1 VCPAGGGPVPHQ
13 RVMMKL
19 GTYHQLDRVDQQIV
33 DLLRTDGRM
42 PYREIARRLGVSESM
57 VRKRAGKLLESG
69 WMRILAISDPLKLG
83 VPIVATTYASVR
95 PGALEEVTDA
105 LATNEAVRY
114 LAIGVGSRNLV
125 IESLHASVEDVHT
138 FIQQELG
145 REGVYESETIHVVK
159 IKKSVWDWPL
169 PTEPDDAAPPTP
181 KRSDDA

>member
-1 VCPAGGGPVPHQ
+1 M
-13 RVMMKL
+13 RI
-19 GTYHQLDRVDQQIV
+19 GTYHQLDRIDQQIV

-42 PYREIARRLGVSESM
+42 PYREIARRLAVSESM

-83 VPIVATTYASVR
+83 VPIVATTYASVS
-95 PGALEEVTDA
+95 PNVLEEVTDA
-105 LATNEAVRY
+105 LARNEAVRY

-125 IESLHASVEDVHT
+125 VESLHASVEDVHA
-138 FIQQELG
+138 FIQKELG

-169 PTEPDDAAPPTP
+169 PTEPDDSATTPSP
-181 KRSDDA
+181 KRRDDA

>member
-1 VCPAGGGPVPHQ
+1 M
-13 RVMMKL
+13 RI
-19 GTYHQLDRVDQQIV
+19 GTYHQLDRIDQQIV

-42 PYREIARRLGVSESM
+42 PYREIARRLAVSESM

-83 VPIVATTYASVR
+83 VPIVATTYASVS
-95 PGALEEVTDA
+95 PNVLEEVTDA
-105 LATNEAVRY
+105 LARNEAVRY

-125 IESLHASVEDVHT
+125 VESLHASVEDVHA
-138 FIQQELG
+138 FIQKELG

-169 PTEPDDAAPPTP
+169 PTESDDSATTTSP
-181 KRSDDA
+181 KRRDEP

>member
-1 VCPAGGGPVPHQ
+1 M
-13 RVMMKL
+13 RL
-19 GTYHQLDRVDQQIV
+19 GTYHQLDRIDQHIV

-95 PGALEEVTDA
+95 PGVLEEVTDA
-105 LATNEAVRY
+105 LAKNEAVRY
-114 LAIGVGSRNLV
+114 LAIGVGSHNLV
-125 IESLHASVEDVHT
+125 IESLHASAEEVHT

-169 PTEPDDAAPPTP
+169 PSEPEEAASPPTP

>member
-1 VCPAGGGPVPHQ
+1 M
-13 RVMMKL
+13 RI
-19 GTYHQLDRVDQQIV
+19 GTYHQLDRIDQQIV

-42 PYREIARRLGVSESM
+42 PYREIARRLAVSESM

-83 VPIVATTYASVR
+83 VPIVATTYASVS
-95 PGALEEVTDA
+95 PNVLEEVTDA
-105 LATNEAVRY
+105 LARNEAVRY

-125 IESLHASVEDVHT
+125 VESLHASVEDVHA
-138 FIQQELG
+138 FIQKELG

-169 PTEPDDAAPPTP
+169 PTESDDSTMAPSP
-181 KRSDDA
+181 KRRDEP

>member
-1 VCPAGGGPVPHQ
+1 M
-13 RVMMKL
+13 RI

-42 PYREIARRLGVSESM
+42 SYREIARRLDVSESM

-83 VPIVATTYASVR
+83 VPIVATTYASVAPSR
-95 PGALEEVTDA
+95 LEEVTDA
-105 LATNEAVRY
+105 LARNEAVRY
-114 LAIGVGSRNLV
+114 VAIGVGSRNLV
-125 IESLHASVEDVHT
+125 VESLHATVEEVHA
-138 FIQQELG
+138 FIQNELG

-169 PTEPDDAAPPTP
+169 PSEPDDTASQPQPERRDHA
-181 KRSDDA
+181 